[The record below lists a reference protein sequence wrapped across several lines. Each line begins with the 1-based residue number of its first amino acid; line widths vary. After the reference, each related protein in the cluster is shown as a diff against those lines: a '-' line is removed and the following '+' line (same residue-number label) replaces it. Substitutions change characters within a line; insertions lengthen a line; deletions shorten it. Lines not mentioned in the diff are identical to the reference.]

1 MSNKTTAILT
11 FLVSTVIPFI
21 QEVVDFI
28 DMFRTGKYNREGSAS
43 LKAISLAMQDDLVN
57 MQKRGSDDVNGFRHA
72 AAASLSIRGKN
83 QMTRDFLQ
91 NFINILLIFNR

>member
-57 MQKRGSDDVNGFRHA
+57 MQKRGTSDDVNGFRQRA
-72 AAASLSIRGKN
+72 AAATEEKSYSRFLGKN
-83 QMTRDFLQ
+83 S
-91 NFINILLIFNR
+91 

>member
-57 MQKRGSDDVNGFRHA
+57 MQKRGTDDVNGFRHA
-72 AAASLSIRGKN
+72 AELDKAPLMIDETPPTTPPRADPRNDI
-83 QMTRDFLQ
+83 
-91 NFINILLIFNR
+91 

>member
-28 DMFRTGKYNREGSAS
+28 DMFRTGTYNREGSAS
-43 LKAISLAMQDDLVN
+43 LKAISVAMQDDLVN
-57 MQKRGSDDVNGFRHA
+57 MQKRGQDDVNGFRHA
-72 AAASLSIRGKN
+72 VAAQTEEKSYSRFLGKN
-83 QMTRDFLQ
+83 
-91 NFINILLIFNR
+91 N

>member
-28 DMFRTGKYNREGSAS
+28 SMFRTGTYDKSGSDS
-43 LKAISLAMQDDLVN
+43 LRSISLAMQDDLVN
-57 MQKRGSDDVNGFRHA
+57 MQKREVKTEDSFRSV
-72 AAASLSIRGKN
+72 ASTEEKPYSRFLGK
-83 QMTRDFLQ
+83 TH
-91 NFINILLIFNR
+91 

>member
-21 QEVVDFI
+21 QEIVDFI
-28 DMFRTGKYNREGSAS
+28 DMFRTGSYNRDGSAS

-57 MQKRGSDDVNGFRHA
+57 AQKRGTDDVNGFRHTA
-72 AAASLSIRGKN
+72 AAATQEKSYSRFLGKN
-83 QMTRDFLQ
+83 S
-91 NFINILLIFNR
+91 

>member
-28 DMFRTGKYNREGSAS
+28 DMFRTGSYNRDGSAS

-57 MQKRGSDDVNGFRHA
+57 MQKRGTDDVNGFRHTA
-72 AAASLSIRGKN
+72 ATATEEKSYSRFLGKN
-83 QMTRDFLQ
+83 S
-91 NFINILLIFNR
+91 

>member
-57 MQKRGSDDVNGFRHA
+57 MQKRGQDDVNGFRHA
-72 AAASLSIRGKN
+72 ATVATEEKSYSRFLGKN
-83 QMTRDFLQ
+83 
-91 NFINILLIFNR
+91 N

>member
-28 DMFRTGKYNREGSAS
+28 SMFRTGTYDKSGSES
-43 LKAISLAMQDDLVN
+43 LRSISLAMQDDLVN
-57 MQKRGSDDVNGFRHA
+57 MQKREVKADS
-72 AAASLSIRGKN
+72 ASFCSADRQEEKPYSRFLGK
-83 QMTRDFLQ
+83 TH
-91 NFINILLIFNR
+91 

>member
-57 MQKRGSDDVNGFRHA
+57 MQKRGTDDVNGFRHA
-72 AAASLSIRGKN
+72 AAAATEEKSYSRFLGKN
-83 QMTRDFLQ
+83 S
-91 NFINILLIFNR
+91 

>member
-28 DMFRTGKYNREGSAS
+28 DMFRTGNYNREGSAN
-43 LKAISLAMQDDLVN
+43 LKAISLAIQDDLVD

-72 AAASLSIRGKN
+72 VASQAEGKSYSRFLGKN
-83 QMTRDFLQ
+83 S
-91 NFINILLIFNR
+91 

>member
-28 DMFRTGKYNREGSAS
+28 DMFRTGKYDREGSAS

-72 AAASLSIRGKN
+72 ASAATEEKSYSRFLGKN
-83 QMTRDFLQ
+83 
-91 NFINILLIFNR
+91 N

>member
-28 DMFRTGKYNREGSAS
+28 DMFRTGKYDREGSSS
-43 LKAISLAMQDDLVN
+43 LKAISLAVQDDLVN
-57 MQKRGSDDVNGFRHA
+57 MQKRGQDDVNGFRHA
-72 AAASLSIRGKN
+72 AAAATEEKSYSRFLGKN
-83 QMTRDFLQ
+83 S
-91 NFINILLIFNR
+91 

>member
-21 QEVVDFI
+21 QEVVDFV
-28 DMFRTGKYNREGSAS
+28 DMFRTGKYDREGSAS

-57 MQKRGSDDVNGFRHA
+57 MQKRGTSSDVNGFRQRVSA
-72 AAASLSIRGKN
+72 ATEEKSYSRFLGKN
-83 QMTRDFLQ
+83 S
-91 NFINILLIFNR
+91 

>member
-28 DMFRTGKYNREGSAS
+28 DMFRHGTYNREGSAS
-43 LKAISLAMQDDLVN
+43 LKAISLAMQNDLVN
-57 MQKRGSDDVNGFRHA
+57 MQKRDQDDVNGFRHA
-72 AAASLSIRGKN
+72 ATAATEEKSYSRFLGKTN
-83 QMTRDFLQ
+83 
-91 NFINILLIFNR
+91 

>member
-28 DMFRTGKYNREGSAS
+28 SMFRTGTYDKSGSDS
-43 LKAISLAMQDDLVN
+43 LRSISLAMQDDLVN
-57 MQKRGSDDVNGFRHA
+57 MQKREVKTDDSFRA
-72 AAASLSIRGKN
+72 AQSTEEKPYSRFLGK
-83 QMTRDFLQ
+83 TH
-91 NFINILLIFNR
+91 

>member
-28 DMFRTGKYNREGSAS
+28 DMFRHGTYNREGSAS
-43 LKAISLAMQDDLVN
+43 LKAISAAMQDDLVN
-57 MQKRGSDDVNGFRHA
+57 MQKRGQDDVNGFRHSVSA
-72 AAASLSIRGKN
+72 ATEEKSYSRFLGKN
-83 QMTRDFLQ
+83 
-91 NFINILLIFNR
+91 N

>member
-28 DMFRTGKYNREGSAS
+28 DMFRTGTYDKSGSNALRS
-43 LKAISLAMQDDLVN
+43 LSADMQNDLVN
-57 MQKRGSDDVNGFRHA
+57 FQKREVKADDNSFRNPIEEEKPY
-72 AAASLSIRGKN
+72 SRFLGK
-83 QMTRDFLQ
+83 TH
-91 NFINILLIFNR
+91 

>member
-28 DMFRTGKYNREGSAS
+28 DMFRTGKS
-43 LKAISLAMQDDLVN
+43 
-57 MQKRGSDDVNGFRHA
+57 
-72 AAASLSIRGKN
+72 
-83 QMTRDFLQ
+83 
-91 NFINILLIFNR
+91 

>member
-21 QEVVDFI
+21 QDVVDFI

-57 MQKRGSDDVNGFRHA
+57 MQKRGYSQ
-72 AAASLSIRGKN
+72 LSTPKFCGHRQETN
-83 QMTRDFLQ
+83 QSTKYD
-91 NFINILLIFNR
+91 NVDGD

>member
-28 DMFRTGKYNREGSAS
+28 SMFRTGTYDKSGSDS
-43 LKAISLAMQDDLVN
+43 LRSISLAMQDDLVN
-57 MQKRGSDDVNGFRHA
+57 MQKREVKTEDSFRA
-72 AAASLSIRGKN
+72 VASTEEKPYSRFLGK
-83 QMTRDFLQ
+83 TH
-91 NFINILLIFNR
+91 

>member
-11 FLVSTVIPFI
+11 FIVSTVIPFI

-28 DMFRTGKYNREGSAS
+28 DMFRTGSYNRDGSAS

-57 MQKRGSDDVNGFRHA
+57 MQKRGTDDVNGFRHTA
-72 AAASLSIRGKN
+72 AAATEEKSYSRFLGKN
-83 QMTRDFLQ
+83 
-91 NFINILLIFNR
+91 N

>member
-21 QEVVDFI
+21 QDVVDFI

-43 LKAISLAMQDDLVN
+43 LKAISLAMQDDLV
-57 MQKRGSDDVNGFRHA
+57 
-72 AAASLSIRGKN
+72 
-83 QMTRDFLQ
+83 
-91 NFINILLIFNR
+91 

>member
-28 DMFRTGKYNREGSAS
+28 DMFRTGTYNREGSAS
-43 LKAISLAMQDDLVN
+43 LKAISVAMQDDLVN
-57 MQKRGSDDVNGFRHA
+57 MQKRGTDDVNGFRHTA
-72 AAASLSIRGKN
+72 AAATEEKSYSRFLGKN
-83 QMTRDFLQ
+83 S
-91 NFINILLIFNR
+91 

>member
-28 DMFRTGKYNREGSAS
+28 DMFRHGTYNREGSAS
-43 LKAISLAMQDDLVN
+43 LKAISAAMQDDLVN
-57 MQKRGSDDVNGFRHA
+57 MQKRGQDDVNGFRHA
-72 AAASLSIRGKN
+72 AAAAQEEKSYSRFLGKN
-83 QMTRDFLQ
+83 S
-91 NFINILLIFNR
+91 

>member
-43 LKAISLAMQDDLVN
+43 LKALSLAMQDDLVN
-57 MQKRGSDDVNGFRHA
+57 MQKRGQDDVNGFRHA
-72 AAASLSIRGKN
+72 VSAQTEEKSYSRFLGKN
-83 QMTRDFLQ
+83 
-91 NFINILLIFNR
+91 N